1 MTLQILTVATD
12 PSEKQELKLLVESSG
27 KAIVALAENPYYESL
42 ESAMKIRKYAK
53 TRSISQ
59 LPKSVQD
66 IIRDQQ
72 EEATKYEYTA
82 KEDLKKAIQEARFYV
97 DGEHIEVK
105 GGDAK
110 GKIDQALEYLV
121 AHTYG
126 DLNLIEKFADTD
138 ADIYSILR
146 GDEQFIPGMEPNRD
160 AAAKIEKYLELQFK
174 QNLPT
179 TMSDVQERFQKKPYG
194 WKEIDIAAVVAML
207 IYNQK
212 VTIKYGGATI
222 QPSNPKLPD
231 MLRKK
236 SEIGKTSISMRQIIS
251 LQKIRTVRDILR
263 DFFDEMDVPEDE
275 DGLVAHIVEKFE
287 ALQKHYVDLDSRYD
301 GHKYPER
308 TKVKDAIEL
317 VKDILSQQK
326 DNIALIDRIIS
337 KEDDLFD
344 MRNEMQDI
352 EEFFKTRVTL
362 FDSAVQ
368 YEEELRNDLDYFEKD
383 SEAYMAL
390 NMIRL
395 ITMNPSGGKFQ
406 YSRIPELNELMSKVK
421 EAHDEMLDAKR
432 RDLLEIVRQ
441 CMQETHTLAGDNAEA
456 RKVSNTADNYFSQK
470 KEQIASYKTLALLEG
485 IAPQLWKYKNDTIE
499 RIDAIVNPPPSY
511 DNFSDIT
518 AQVPL
523 IGEVRQLIIDLQAV
537 FRLPS
542 DVPHIDFEL
551 FGVSESIRFDWYL
564 PYQGRIKNL
573 LKGFAYLCGV
583 VSCWLA
589 LKSSF
594 GVTRGGED

>member
-1 MTLQILTVATD
+1 M
-12 PSEKQELKLLVESSG
+12 
-27 KAIVALAENPYYESL
+27 
-42 ESAMKIRKYAK
+42 
-53 TRSISQ
+53 
-59 LPKSVQD
+59 
-66 IIRDQQ
+66 
-72 EEATKYEYTA
+72 
-82 KEDLKKAIQEARFYV
+82 
-97 DGEHIEVK
+97 
-105 GGDAK
+105 
-110 GKIDQALEYLV
+110 

-499 RIDAIVNPPPSY
+499 RIDAIVNPPMKPPVVGQDHPKEVIKAIHLQSI
-511 DNFSDIT
+511 FSAKT
-518 AQVPL
+518 LRTEA
-523 IGEVRQLIIDLQAV
+523 EIDAYIEAACKKMK
-537 FRLPS
+537 
-542 DVPHIDFEL
+542 DC
-551 FGVSESIRFDWYL
+551 
-564 PYQGRIKNL
+564 
-573 LKGFAYLCGV
+573 LKGNDGIKL
-583 VSCWLA
+583 S
-589 LKSSF
+589 
-594 GVTRGGED
+594 